1 MAPTSAHNTVFQ
13 NSTNASNI
21 LRVAV
26 DIGGT
31 FTDGVATLSPAGQI
45 WVGKTPTTPTDP
57 GEAVSTVITDLLRQ
71 VVLAMGDKAPAL
83 GEVVHG
89 TTLITN
95 TLIERKGSRTALVTT
110 TGQRDMLDIGREW
123 RYDIYDLDIV
133 MPTPLVAPEDRA
145 ELPERMDPR
154 GKSAQAPS
162 DADLARVAEA
172 LQAMGVESVAV
183 SLLHAYVNDAHE
195 KRVREELQRRLP
207 GLPVSLSSELARE
220 INEFERTS
228 TTTANA
234 YVKPIV
240 AAYLQELENRIERI
254 EPDVP
259 LRVMVSS
266 GGFTSAKSAAQ
277 APILLLESGPAAGVL
292 SALNTARQN
301 DVRNVLAFDMG
312 GTTAKACVAVDGE
325 APVAHFFECAR
336 VERFKRGSGLPILI
350 PSIELIEIGA
360 GGGSIAHTN
369 RMGLLNVGPE
379 SSGSVPGPA
388 CYGRGGMDATVTD
401 ADLLLGYLGADS
413 FLGGEMKLDTEKASR
428 AMGRLAEKLVVS
440 NTEAAWGICNMVN
453 ENMASAA
460 RIHIAEKG
468 HDPREFSMIATGG
481 AGPVHALE
489 VARKLRIPRVLVP
502 IAAGA
507 GSCLGMLAAPA
518 RVDRSWSNPAL
529 LAETDWTQVSAALGE
544 MRAEA
549 QAELDSAGATDIEWR
564 IGAEMRYHGQGA
576 EVPISIAWEQVS
588 AGTAGKIAA
597 DFETQY
603 SRLYGRTVPGG
614 KPQVTTW
621 RLTGRAQSRGHHFE
635 WGDGRVSTRS
645 AQRGTRPIYLPLR
658 KAYGDVPVY
667 ERYALAPGQVL
678 QGPLIL
684 EERESTIVVPVRSE
698 VTVLPDRTISVQ
710 IREFD

>member
-1 MAPTSAHNTVFQ
+1 MPTTAPNT
-13 NSTNASNI
+13 

-71 VVLAMGDKAPAL
+71 VAGSMGAKAPKL

-110 TGQRDMLDIGREW
+110 EGQRDMLDIGREW

-133 MPTPLVAPEDRA
+133 LPTPLVTPEDRV
-145 ELPERMDPR
+145 ELGERMDPH
-154 GKSAQAPS
+154 GNAVQQPTSGELES
-162 DADLARVAEA
+162 MAEA
-172 LQAMGVESVAV
+172 LKDMGVESVAV
-183 SLLHAYVNDAHE
+183 SLLHAYVNDTHE
-195 KRVREELQRRLP
+195 RKVREILEKRLP
-207 GLPVSLSSELARE
+207 GVAISLSSELARE

-228 TTTANA
+228 TTAANA

-240 AAYLQELENRIERI
+240 AAYLHELEDRIEKI
-254 EPDVP
+254 GPQVP
-259 LRVMVSS
+259 LRIMVSS
-266 GGFTSAKSAAQ
+266 GGFTSAKSAAHS
-277 APILLLESGPAAGVL
+277 PIMLLESGPAAGVL
-292 SALNTARQN
+292 SALNTATQNGVRQ
-301 DVRNVLAFDMG
+301 VLAFDMG
-312 GTTAKACVAVDGE
+312 GTTAKACVAVDGD
-325 APVAHFFECAR
+325 APVEHFFECAR

-360 GGGSIAHTN
+360 GGGSIAYCN
-369 RMGLLNVGPE
+369 RLGLLNVGPQ

-388 CYGRGGMDATVTD
+388 CYGRGGTDPTVTD
-401 ADLLLGYLGADS
+401 ADLLLGYLSADS
-413 FLGGEMKLDTEKASR
+413 FLGGEMKLDVEKASR

-518 RVDRSWSNPAL
+518 RVDKSWSSPAL
-529 LAETDWTQVSAALGE
+529 LADTDWTQVAAALRQLRE
-544 MRAEA
+544 EA
-549 QAELDSAGATDIEWR
+549 QAELESAGASDVEWR

-576 EVPISIAWEQVS
+576 QVPVSIAWEEVDAS
-588 AGTAGKIAA
+588 TAAKIAA

-603 SRLYGRTVPGG
+603 ARLYGRTVPGG
-614 KPQVTTW
+614 KPQVMTW

-667 ERYALAPGQVL
+667 ERYALAPGAVL

-698 VTVLPDRTISVQ
+698 VTVLADRTVSVQ

>member
-1 MAPTSAHNTVFQ
+1 MPLTIPTLPNT
-13 NSTNASNI
+13 

-45 WVGKTPTTPTDP
+45 WVGKTPTTPNDP

-71 VVLAMGDKAPAL
+71 VAGSLGVLAPRL

-95 TLIERKGSRTALVTT
+95 TLIERKGSRTGLVTT
-110 TGQRDMLDIGREW
+110 SGQRDMLDIGREW

-133 MPTPLVAPEDRA
+133 MPTPLVAAADRV
-145 ELPERMDPR
+145 ELDERMDPR
-154 GKSAQAPS
+154 GQAVRAPS
-162 DADLARVAEA
+162 DANLERVADA

-183 SLLHAYVNDAHE
+183 SLLHAYVNDEHE
-195 KRVREELQRRLP
+195 RRVRDELQRRLP
-207 GLPVSLSSELARE
+207 GLSVSLSSELARE

-228 TTTANA
+228 TTAANA

-240 AAYLQELENRIERI
+240 AAYLQELETRIERI
-254 EPDVP
+254 EPAVP

-266 GGFTSAKSAAQ
+266 GGFTSAGSAAQ
-277 APILLLESGPAAGVL
+277 TPILLLESGPAAGVL

-301 DVRNVLAFDMG
+301 DVRQVLAFDMG

-360 GGGSIAHTN
+360 GGGSIAHCN

-388 CYGRGGMDATVTD
+388 CYGRGGADPTVTD
-401 ADLLLGYLGADS
+401 ADLLLGYLSPTS
-413 FLGGEMKLDTEKASR
+413 FLGGEMPLDVERASR
-428 AMGRLAEKLVVS
+428 AMARLAEKLLVS

-460 RIHIAEKG
+460 RIYIAEKG
-468 HDPREFSMIATGG
+468 HDPRQFTMIATGG
-481 AGPVHALE
+481 AGPVHAIE
-489 VARKLRIPRVLVP
+489 VACKLRIPRVLVP

-529 LAETDWTQVSAALGE
+529 LADTDWGQVAAALE
-544 MRAEA
+544 QLKA
-549 QAELDSAGATDIEWR
+549 QAQLELDSADATDIEWR
-564 IGAEMRYHGQGA
+564 IGVEMRYHGQGA
-576 EVPISIAWEQVS
+576 EVPLSIAYEQVS
-588 AGTAGKIAA
+588 PATAPKIAA
-597 DFETQY
+597 DFEIQY

-614 KPQVTTW
+614 KPQVMTW
-621 RLTGRAQSRGHHFE
+621 RLNGRAQSRGHHFE
-635 WGDGRVSTRS
+635 WGDDRVSSPGS
-645 AQRGTRPIYLPLR
+645 AQRGSRPIYLPLR
-658 KAYGDVPVY
+658 QAYGEVPVY
-667 ERYALAPGQVL
+667 ERYALAPGKVL

-684 EERESTIVVPVRSE
+684 EERESTVVVPVASE
-698 VTVLPDRTISVQ
+698 VTILADRTVSVQ
-710 IREFD
+710 IREFV